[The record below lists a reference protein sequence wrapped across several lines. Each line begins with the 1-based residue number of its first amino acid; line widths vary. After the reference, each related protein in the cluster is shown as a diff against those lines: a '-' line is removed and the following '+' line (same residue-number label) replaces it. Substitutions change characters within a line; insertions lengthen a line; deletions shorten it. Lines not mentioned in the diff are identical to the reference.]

1 VAELAVPG
9 GPLRRA
15 KREDRWVGTA
25 GVPNYFRKPYG
36 PGWAL
41 VGDAGYA
48 KDPITA
54 QGISDAFVD
63 AESLAEALDLGFS
76 GTRPLAATLADHHA
90 SRDQR
95 VKPMYDFT
103 GELATLA
110 PPPTPM
116 RRLFDALYGDREA
129 TSRFYSA
136 ITGAIPLPSFM
147 NPENIGRIV
156 GRVGNA

>member
-1 VAELAVPG
+1 
-9 GPLRRA
+9 
-15 KREDRWVGTA
+15 
-25 GVPNYFRKPYG
+25 
-36 PGWAL
+36 

-76 GTRPLAATLADHHA
+76 GTRPLAAVLAEHHA
-90 SRDQR
+90 NRDER

-110 PPPTPM
+110 PPPPPM
-116 RRLFDALYGDREA
+116 RQLFEALHGDREA

-136 ITGAIPLPSFM
+136 FTGASPLASFM
-147 NPENIGRIV
+147 APGNLGRIV

>member
-1 VAELAVPG
+1 
-9 GPLRRA
+9 
-15 KREDRWVGTA
+15 VGTA

-63 AESLAEALDLGFS
+63 AQSLSEALDTVFS
-76 GTRPLAATLADHHA
+76 GTRPFAEALAEHHA
-90 SRDQR
+90 RRDQR

-110 PPPTPM
+110 PPPAPM
-116 RRLFDALYGDREA
+116 RELFEALRGDREA
-129 TSRFYSA
+129 TSQFYA
-136 ITGAIPLPSFM
+136 ALTGSLPLPTFM
-147 NPENIGRIV
+147 DPENIGRIV
-156 GRVGNA
+156 GRAGNA